1 MQALALKYRPKSFY
15 ELIGQEAIK
24 ENLIHALDSG
34 RLGHAYLF
42 SGLRGSGKTSSAR
55 IFAKDLL
62 CERGVGSHACESC
75 ASCNSAN
82 EGRHMDIIE
91 MDAASHRK
99 IEDIRDLIE
108 QTRYAPVSGRFKIF
122 IIDEAHMLT
131 KEASNAFLKTL
142 EEPPAYIK
150 FILATTDPLKL
161 PATILSRTQHFRFK
175 AISHELIVK
184 HLEYI
189 LIKEQIS
196 FESDALKIIAR
207 SGSGSLR
214 DTLTLLDQ
222 AIIFCG
228 GTISTH
234 GVTDMLGLLDP
245 RRIDEILSIVQ
256 KGSREELCALIK
268 SLEDSDAEMIINE
281 LIASLK
287 ERFLEP
293 RHEFSLLIFERF
305 FKILSE
311 AKNMLGSGAD
321 PAFVLYIALFSMR
334 NAFDIGAA
342 NFCAPAAQS
351 RIPSQSVPLLSS
363 LEPQQSPKQSRIPS
377 NTQPISA
384 AQSIIPSQPQQ
395 QLVKPALVSPSPA
408 PQPSLA
414 QSRIPSQPQP
424 SAAQSRIP
432 SNTQPISAARIPS
445 QQPIQPA
452 LVSPSPE
459 QQSSLAQSRIPSQ
472 QPQSSLTAQPQSS
485 QNAQKYEHFVK
496 LLYDRSYDLGKI
508 FDNFIEFGGF
518 DGENITLV
526 SSAIADDAAALRTHS
541 GVLRELAQIAFGAK
555 KFKVEKKQ
563 NGLSDII
570 NSITKLEQTPKQQYQ
585 NEPAENFSSDDES
598 PPMMPNIAPAIK
610 SEPTQAEINRKN
622 ENEMNR
628 LFGNPEIKDNN
639 G

>member
-75 ASCNSAN
+75 ASCISAN

-184 HLEYI
+184 HLEDI

-228 GTISTH
+228 GAISTH

-245 RRIDEILSIVQ
+245 RRIDEILSTAQ
-256 KGSREELCALIK
+256 KGSHEELCALIK

-342 NFCAPAAQS
+342 NF
-351 RIPSQSVPLLSS
+351 
-363 LEPQQSPKQSRIPS
+363 
-377 NTQPISA
+377 T
-384 AQSIIPSQPQQ
+384 
-395 QLVKPALVSPSPA
+395 A

-414 QSRIPSQPQP
+414 QSRIPSQQSIQSAPLLSSLEPQQSP
-424 SAAQSRIP
+424 AQSRIP
-432 SNTQPISAARIPS
+432 SNTQPISTAQSRIPS
-445 QQPIQPA
+445 QPQPAKPA
-452 LVSPSPE
+452 LVSPSPAP
-459 QQSSLAQSRIPSQ
+459 QQSAAQSRIPNNTQPISAARIPS
-472 QPQSSLTAQPQSS
+472 QPQQSIQSALVSPSPEPVQFSLAAQPQSS
-485 QNAQKYEHFVK
+485 QDTQKYEHFVK

-518 DGENITLV
+518 DGENITLI

-570 NSITKLEQTPKQQYQ
+570 NSITKLEQPPKQQYQ
-585 NEPAENFSSDDES
+585 NEPAQEDFSSDES
-598 PPMMPNIAPAIK
+598 LAPPMDMMPNIAPAIK

-628 LFGNPEIKDNN
+628 LFGNPEIKDA
-639 G
+639 

>member
-75 ASCNSAN
+75 ASCISAN

-184 HLEYI
+184 HLEDI

-228 GTISTH
+228 GAISTH

-245 RRIDEILSIVQ
+245 RRIDEILSTAQ
-256 KGSREELCALIK
+256 KGSHEELCALIK

-342 NFCAPAAQS
+342 NF
-351 RIPSQSVPLLSS
+351 
-363 LEPQQSPKQSRIPS
+363 
-377 NTQPISA
+377 T
-384 AQSIIPSQPQQ
+384 
-395 QLVKPALVSPSPA
+395 A

-414 QSRIPSQPQP
+414 QSRIPSQQSIQSAPLLSSLEPQQSP
-424 SAAQSRIP
+424 AQSRIP
-432 SNTQPISAARIPS
+432 SNTQPISTAQSRIPS
-445 QQPIQPA
+445 QPQPAKPA
-452 LVSPSPE
+452 LVSPSPAP
-459 QQSSLAQSRIPSQ
+459 QQSAAQSRIPNNTQPISAARIPS
-472 QPQSSLTAQPQSS
+472 QPQQSIQSALVSPSPEPVQFSLAAQPQSS
-485 QNAQKYEHFVK
+485 QDAQKYEHFVK

-518 DGENITLV
+518 DGENITLI

-570 NSITKLEQTPKQQYQ
+570 NSITKLEQPPKQQYQ
-585 NEPAENFSSDDES
+585 NEPAQEDFSSDDES
-598 PPMMPNIAPAIK
+598 PPMDMMPNIAPAIK

-639 G
+639 E

>member
-75 ASCNSAN
+75 ASCISAN

-184 HLEYI
+184 HLENI

-245 RRIDEILSIVQ
+245 RRIDEILSTAQ
-256 KGSREELCALIK
+256 KGSHEELCALIK

-342 NFCAPAAQS
+342 GFCSPQPSPAQS
-351 RIPSQSVPLLSS
+351 KIPSQPAPLL
-363 LEPQQSPKQSRIPS
+363 LNPEPQQSPVQSRIPS
-377 NTQPISA
+377 NTQPINASR
-384 AQSIIPSQPQQ
+384 IPSQPQQ
-395 QLVKPALVSPSPA
+395 QPAKPALVSPSST
-408 PQPSLA
+408 PQP
-414 QSRIPSQPQP
+414 
-424 SAAQSRIP
+424 
-432 SNTQPISAARIPS
+432 
-445 QQPIQPA
+445 
-452 LVSPSPE
+452 
-459 QQSSLAQSRIPSQ
+459 SLAQSRIPSQ
-472 QPQSSLTAQPQSS
+472 QPQSSLAAQPQSS
-485 QNAQKYEHFVK
+485 QDTQKYEHFVK

-518 DGENITLV
+518 DGENITLI

-585 NEPAENFSSDDES
+585 NEPAQEDFSSDDES
-598 PPMMPNIAPAIK
+598 LAPPMDMMPNIAPAIK
-610 SEPTQAEINRKN
+610 SESTQAEINRKN

>member
-75 ASCNSAN
+75 ASCISAN

-184 HLEYI
+184 HLEDI

-256 KGSREELCALIK
+256 KGSHEELCALIK
-268 SLEDSDAEMIINE
+268 SLEDSDAEMVINE

-342 NFCAPAAQS
+342 SFCAPAAQS
-351 RIPSQSVPLLSS
+351 RIPSQSAPLLSS
-363 LEPQQSPKQSRIPS
+363 LEPQPNP
-377 NTQPISA
+377 
-384 AQSIIPSQPQQ
+384 
-395 QLVKPALVSPSPA
+395 V
-408 PQPSLA
+408 PQPS
-414 QSRIPSQPQP
+414 P
-424 SAAQSRIP
+424 AQSRIP

-445 QQPIQPA
+445 QPA
-452 LVSPSPE
+452 PLSSSPE
-459 QQSSLAQSRIPSQ
+459 PSLAQSRIPSQ
-472 QPQSSLTAQPQSS
+472 QPQFSFAAQPQNS
-485 QNAQKYEHFVK
+485 QDAQKYEHFVK

-518 DGENITLV
+518 DGENITLI

-570 NSITKLEQTPKQQYQ
+570 NSITKLEQPPKQQYQ
-585 NEPAENFSSDDES
+585 NEPAQEDFSSDDES
-598 PPMMPNIAPAIK
+598 LAPPMDMMPNIAPAIK

>member
-75 ASCNSAN
+75 ASCISAN

-184 HLEYI
+184 HLEDI

-196 FESDALKIIAR
+196 FESGALKIIAR

-228 GTISTH
+228 GAISTH

-245 RRIDEILSIVQ
+245 RRIDEILSTAQ
-256 KGSREELCALIK
+256 KGSHEELCALIK

-342 NFCAPAAQS
+342 NF
-351 RIPSQSVPLLSS
+351 
-363 LEPQQSPKQSRIPS
+363 
-377 NTQPISA
+377 T
-384 AQSIIPSQPQQ
+384 
-395 QLVKPALVSPSPA
+395 A

-414 QSRIPSQPQP
+414 QSRIPSQQSIQSAPLLSSLEPQQSP
-424 SAAQSRIP
+424 AQSRIP
-432 SNTQPISAARIPS
+432 SNTQPISTAQSRIPS
-445 QQPIQPA
+445 QPQPAKPA
-452 LVSPSPE
+452 LVSPSPAP
-459 QQSSLAQSRIPSQ
+459 QQSAAQSRIPNNTQPISAARIPS
-472 QPQSSLTAQPQSS
+472 QPQQSIQSALVSPSPEPVQFSLAAQPQSS
-485 QNAQKYEHFVK
+485 QDAQKYEHFVK

-518 DGENITLV
+518 DGENITLI

-570 NSITKLEQTPKQQYQ
+570 NSITKLEQPPKQQYQ
-585 NEPAENFSSDDES
+585 NEPAQEDFSSDES
-598 PPMMPNIAPAIK
+598 LAPPMDMMPNIAPAIK

-628 LFGNPEIKDNN
+628 LFGNPEIKDA
-639 G
+639 

>member
-75 ASCNSAN
+75 ASCISAN

-184 HLEYI
+184 HLEDI

-196 FESDALKIIAR
+196 FESGALKIIAR

-228 GTISTH
+228 GAIRTH

-245 RRIDEILSIVQ
+245 RRIDEILSTAQ

-342 NFCAPAAQS
+342 SFCAPQS
-351 RIPSQSVPLLSS
+351 
-363 LEPQQSPKQSRIPS
+363 
-377 NTQPISA
+377 
-384 AQSIIPSQPQQ
+384 
-395 QLVKPALVSPSPA
+395 
-408 PQPSLA
+408 SLA
-414 QSRIPSQPQP
+414 QSRIPSQSALVSPSPVPQP
-424 SAAQSRIP
+424 SPTQSRIP

-445 QQPIQPA
+445 QPVPLLSSLEPQPSPAQSRIPSQPQQQVQPA
-452 LVSPSPE
+452 PFLPSSTPQPSPAP
-459 QQSSLAQSRIPSQ
+459 QPSLTQSRIPSQ
-472 QPQSSLTAQPQSS
+472 QPQSSAIAQPQSS
-485 QNAQKYEHFVK
+485 QDAQKYEHFVK

-518 DGENITLV
+518 DGENITLI

-563 NGLSDII
+563 NLVSDII

-585 NEPAENFSSDDES
+585 PEQYQNKPAQEDFSSDES
-598 PPMMPNIAPAIK
+598 PPMDMMPNIAPAIK

-639 G
+639 E

>member
-75 ASCNSAN
+75 ASCISAN

-184 HLEYI
+184 HLEDI

-196 FESDALKIIAR
+196 FESGALKIIAR

-228 GTISTH
+228 GAISTH

-245 RRIDEILSIVQ
+245 RRIDEILSTAQ
-256 KGSREELCALIK
+256 KGSHEELCALIK

-342 NFCAPAAQS
+342 SFC
-351 RIPSQSVPLLSS
+351 
-363 LEPQQSPKQSRIPS
+363 
-377 NTQPISA
+377 
-384 AQSIIPSQPQQ
+384 
-395 QLVKPALVSPSPA
+395 A

-414 QSRIPSQPQP
+414 QSRIPSQSAPLLSSLEPQP
-424 SAAQSRIP
+424 SPAQSRIP
-432 SNTQPISAARIPS
+432 NNTQPISAARIPS
-445 QQPIQPA
+445 QQPQF
-452 LVSPSPE
+452 
-459 QQSSLAQSRIPSQ
+459 SLA
-472 QPQSSLTAQPQSS
+472 AQPQSS
-485 QNAQKYEHFVK
+485 QDIQKYEHFVK

-570 NSITKLEQTPKQQYQ
+570 NSITKLEQTPKQPEQYQ
-585 NEPAENFSSDDES
+585 NEPAEDFSSDDES

>member
-75 ASCNSAN
+75 ASCISAN

-184 HLEYI
+184 HLEDI

-196 FESDALKIIAR
+196 FESGALKIIAR

-245 RRIDEILSIVQ
+245 RRIDEILSTAQ

-334 NAFDIGAA
+334 NAFDICAA
-342 NFCAPAAQS
+342 GFCSPQQSAAQS
-351 RIPSQSVPLLSS
+351 RIPSQSAPLLSS
-363 LEPQQSPKQSRIPS
+363 LEPQQSP
-377 NTQPISA
+377 
-384 AQSIIPSQPQQ
+384 
-395 QLVKPALVSPSPA
+395 
-408 PQPSLA
+408 
-414 QSRIPSQPQP
+414 
-424 SAAQSRIP
+424 AQSRIP

-445 QQPIQPA
+445 QPA
-452 LVSPSPE
+452 PLSSSPE
-459 QQSSLAQSRIPSQ
+459 SAQF
-472 QPQSSLTAQPQSS
+472 SLTAQPQSS
-485 QNAQKYEHFVK
+485 QDAQKYEHFVK

-518 DGENITLV
+518 DGENITLI

-541 GVLRELAQIAFGAK
+541 GVLRELAQMAFGAK

-570 NSITKLEQTPKQQYQ
+570 NSITKLEQPPKQQYQ
-585 NEPAENFSSDDES
+585 NEPAEDFSSDDES
-598 PPMMPNIAPAIK
+598 LAPPMDMMPNIAPAIK

-628 LFGNPEIKDNN
+628 LFGNPEIKDT
-639 G
+639 

>member
-75 ASCNSAN
+75 ASCISAN

-184 HLEYI
+184 HLEDI

-196 FESDALKIIAR
+196 FESGALKIIAR

-228 GTISTH
+228 GAISTH

-245 RRIDEILSIVQ
+245 RRIDEILSTAQ
-256 KGSREELCALIK
+256 KGSHEELCALIK

-342 NFCAPAAQS
+342 SFC
-351 RIPSQSVPLLSS
+351 
-363 LEPQQSPKQSRIPS
+363 
-377 NTQPISA
+377 
-384 AQSIIPSQPQQ
+384 
-395 QLVKPALVSPSPA
+395 A

-414 QSRIPSQPQP
+414 QSRIPSQSALVSPNPMPQP
-424 SAAQSRIP
+424 SPTPQQIPVQSRIP
-432 SNTQPISAARIPS
+432 NNTQPISAARIPS
-445 QQPIQPA
+445 QSAPLSSSPEPSLAQSRIPSQPQQQPAKPA
-452 LVSPSPE
+452 LVSTSPAS
-459 QQSSLAQSRIPSQ
+459 QPSLAQSRIPSQ
-472 QPQSSLTAQPQSS
+472 QPQFSFAAQPQSS
-485 QNAQKYEHFVK
+485 QDAQKYEHFVK

-518 DGENITLV
+518 DGENITLI

-585 NEPAENFSSDDES
+585 PEQYQNKPAQEDFSSDES
-598 PPMMPNIAPAIK
+598 PPMDMMPNIAPAIK

-628 LFGNPEIKDNN
+628 LFGNPEIKDA
-639 G
+639 

>member
-75 ASCNSAN
+75 ASCISAN

-108 QTRYAPVSGRFKIF
+108 QTHYAPVSGRFKIF

-228 GTISTH
+228 GAISTH

-256 KGSREELCALIK
+256 KGSHEELCGLIK
-268 SLEDSDAEMIINE
+268 SLEGSDAEMIINE

-311 AKNMLGSGAD
+311 AKNMLGGGAD

-351 RIPSQSVPLLSS
+351 RIPSQ
-363 LEPQQSPKQSRIPS
+363 PQQPVQPASFLPSSTPQPSPAQPRIPS

-384 AQSIIPSQPQQ
+384 AQSRIPSQQQ
-395 QLVKPALVSPSPA
+395 VQPAKPALVSPSPA
-408 PQPSLA
+408 PQP
-414 QSRIPSQPQP
+414 
-424 SAAQSRIP
+424 
-432 SNTQPISAARIPS
+432 
-445 QQPIQPA
+445 
-452 LVSPSPE
+452 
-459 QQSSLAQSRIPSQ
+459 SLAQSRIPSQ

-485 QNAQKYEHFVK
+485 QDIQKYEHFVK

-518 DGENITLV
+518 DGENITLI

-570 NSITKLEQTPKQQYQ
+570 NSITKLEQMPKQQYQ
-585 NEPAENFSSDDES
+585 NELAEDFSSDDES

-610 SEPTQAEINRKN
+610 SELTQAEINRKN

>member
-75 ASCNSAN
+75 ASCISAN

-184 HLEYI
+184 HLEDI

-228 GTISTH
+228 GAISTH

-245 RRIDEILSIVQ
+245 RRIDEILSTAQ

-342 NFCAPAAQS
+342 SFCA
-351 RIPSQSVPLLSS
+351 PLLSS
-363 LEPQQSPKQSRIPS
+363 LEPQQSP
-377 NTQPISA
+377 T
-384 AQSIIPSQPQQ
+384 
-395 QLVKPALVSPSPA
+395 
-408 PQPSLA
+408 
-414 QSRIPSQPQP
+414 
-424 SAAQSRIP
+424 QSRIP

-445 QQPIQPA
+445 QPQQPIQPA
-452 LVSPSPE
+452 LVSPSPASA
-459 QQSSLAQSRIPSQ
+459 QFSLA
-472 QPQSSLTAQPQSS
+472 AQPQNS
-485 QNAQKYEHFVK
+485 QDAQKYEHFVK

-518 DGENITLV
+518 DGENITLI

-570 NSITKLEQTPKQQYQ
+570 NSITKLEQTPKQPEQYQPEQYQ
-585 NEPAENFSSDDES
+585 NEPAEDFSSDDES

-639 G
+639 E

>member
-75 ASCNSAN
+75 ASCISAN

-184 HLEYI
+184 HLEDI

-196 FESDALKIIAR
+196 FESGALKIIAR

-228 GTISTH
+228 GAISTH

-245 RRIDEILSIVQ
+245 RRIDEILSTAQ
-256 KGSREELCALIK
+256 KGSHEELCALIK

-321 PAFVLYIALFSMR
+321 PVFVLYIALFSMR

-342 NFCAPAAQS
+342 SFC
-351 RIPSQSVPLLSS
+351 
-363 LEPQQSPKQSRIPS
+363 
-377 NTQPISA
+377 
-384 AQSIIPSQPQQ
+384 
-395 QLVKPALVSPSPA
+395 A

-414 QSRIPSQPQP
+414 QSRIPSQSAPLLSSLEPQQSP
-424 SAAQSRIP
+424 AQSRIP

-445 QQPIQPA
+445 QPA
-452 LVSPSPE
+452 PLSSSPE
-459 QQSSLAQSRIPSQ
+459 PSLAQSRIPSQ
-472 QPQSSLTAQPQSS
+472 PQQQPAKPALASPSLEPAQFSLAAQPQSS
-485 QNAQKYEHFVK
+485 QDAQKYEHFVK

-518 DGENITLV
+518 DGENITLI

-570 NSITKLEQTPKQQYQ
+570 NSITKLEQPPKQQYQ
-585 NEPAENFSSDDES
+585 NEPAQEDFSSDES
-598 PPMMPNIAPAIK
+598 LAPPMDMMPNIAPAIK

-628 LFGNPEIKDNN
+628 LFGNPEIKDA
-639 G
+639 

>member
-75 ASCNSAN
+75 ASCISAN

-184 HLEYI
+184 HLEDI

-196 FESDALKIIAR
+196 FESGALKIIAR

-228 GTISTH
+228 GAISTH

-245 RRIDEILSIVQ
+245 RRIDEILSTAQ
-256 KGSREELCALIK
+256 KGSHEELCALIK

-342 NFCAPAAQS
+342 SFCAPAAQS

-363 LEPQQSPKQSRIPS
+363 LEPQQSAAQSRIPS

-384 AQSIIPSQPQQ
+384 AQSRIPSQPQQ

-408 PQPSLA
+408 SQPSL
-414 QSRIPSQPQP
+414 
-424 SAAQSRIP
+424 
-432 SNTQPISAARIPS
+432 
-445 QQPIQPA
+445 
-452 LVSPSPE
+452 V
-459 QQSSLAQSRIPSQ
+459 QSRIPSQ

-518 DGENITLV
+518 DGENITLI

-585 NEPAENFSSDDES
+585 PEQYQNEPAQEDFSSDES
-598 PPMMPNIAPAIK
+598 LAPPMDMMPNIAPAIK

-639 G
+639 E

>member
-75 ASCNSAN
+75 ASCISAN

-175 AISHELIVK
+175 DISHELIVK
-184 HLEYI
+184 HLEDI

-196 FESDALKIIAR
+196 FESGALKIIAR

-245 RRIDEILSIVQ
+245 RRIDEILSTAQ
-256 KGSREELCALIK
+256 KGSHEELCALIK

-342 NFCAPAAQS
+342 SFC
-351 RIPSQSVPLLSS
+351 
-363 LEPQQSPKQSRIPS
+363 
-377 NTQPISA
+377 
-384 AQSIIPSQPQQ
+384 
-395 QLVKPALVSPSPA
+395 A

-414 QSRIPSQPQP
+414 QSRIPSQSALVSPSPVPQP
-424 SAAQSRIP
+424 SPAQSRIP

-445 QQPIQPA
+445 QQQVQPA
-452 LVSPSPE
+452 KPVLVSTSPE
-459 QQSSLAQSRIPSQ
+459 SAQFSATTQPAMQS
-472 QPQSSLTAQPQSS
+472 QPQNS
-485 QNAQKYEHFVK
+485 QDAQKYEHFVK

-518 DGENITLV
+518 DGENITLI

-570 NSITKLEQTPKQQYQ
+570 NSITKLEQPPKQQYQ
-585 NEPAENFSSDDES
+585 NEPAQEDFSSDES
-598 PPMMPNIAPAIK
+598 LAPPMDMMPNIAPAIK

-639 G
+639 E

>member
-108 QTRYAPVSGRFKIF
+108 QTRYAPVFGRFKIF

-184 HLEYI
+184 HLEDI

-196 FESDALKIIAR
+196 FESGALKIIAR

-245 RRIDEILSIVQ
+245 RRIDEILSTAQ
-256 KGSREELCALIK
+256 KGSREELCSLIK

-351 RIPSQSVPLLSS
+351 RIPSQSAPLLSS
-363 LEPQQSPKQSRIPS
+363 LEPQPTP
-377 NTQPISA
+377 T
-384 AQSIIPSQPQQ
+384 
-395 QLVKPALVSPSPA
+395 
-408 PQPSLA
+408 
-414 QSRIPSQPQP
+414 
-424 SAAQSRIP
+424 QSRIP

-445 QQPIQPA
+445 QPQQPIQPA

-459 QQSSLAQSRIPSQ
+459 PAQF
-472 QPQSSLTAQPQSS
+472 SLTAQPQSS

-570 NSITKLEQTPKQQYQ
+570 NSITKLEQTPKQPEQYQ
-585 NEPAENFSSDDES
+585 NKPAEDSSDDES
-598 PPMMPNIAPAIK
+598 PPMMPNITAAIK
-610 SEPTQAEINRKN
+610 TEPTQAEINRKN

>member
-75 ASCNSAN
+75 ASCISAN

-184 HLEYI
+184 HLEDI

-196 FESDALKIIAR
+196 FESGALKIIAR

-228 GTISTH
+228 GAISTH

-245 RRIDEILSIVQ
+245 RRIDEILSTAQ
-256 KGSREELCALIK
+256 KGSHEELCALIK

-351 RIPSQSVPLLSS
+351 RIPSQ
-363 LEPQQSPKQSRIPS
+363 
-377 NTQPISA
+377 QPI
-384 AQSIIPSQPQQ
+384 QS
-395 QLVKPALVSPSPA
+395 ALVSPSPA
-408 PQPSLA
+408 PQPSSTPQ
-414 QSRIPSQPQP
+414 QSPV
-424 SAAQSRIP
+424 QSRIP
-432 SNTQPISAARIPS
+432 SNTQPINAARIPS
-445 QQPIQPA
+445 QSAP
-452 LVSPSPE
+452 LSSSPE
-459 QQSSLAQSRIPSQ
+459 PSLAQSRIPSQ
-472 QPQSSLTAQPQSS
+472 QPQFSLAAQPQSS
-485 QNAQKYEHFVK
+485 QDAQKYEHFVK

-518 DGENITLV
+518 DGENITLI

-585 NEPAENFSSDDES
+585 PEQYQNEPAQEDFSSDES
-598 PPMMPNIAPAIK
+598 LAPPMDMMPNIAPAIK

-639 G
+639 E

>member
-184 HLEYI
+184 HLEDI

-228 GTISTH
+228 GAISTH

-245 RRIDEILSIVQ
+245 RRIDEILSTAQ

-342 NFCAPAAQS
+342 NFTAPQSKLAQS
-351 RIPSQSVPLLSS
+351 RIPSQPVPLLSS
-363 LEPQQSPKQSRIPS
+363 LEPQ
-377 NTQPISA
+377 
-384 AQSIIPSQPQQ
+384 
-395 QLVKPALVSPSPA
+395 PSP
-408 PQPSLA
+408 A
-414 QSRIPSQPQP
+414 QSRIPSQPQ
-424 SAAQSRIP
+424 
-432 SNTQPISAARIPS
+432 
-445 QQPIQPA
+445 QQVQPA
-452 LVSPSPE
+452 PFLPSSTPQPSPAP
-459 QQSSLAQSRIPSQ
+459 QPSLTQSRIPSQ
-472 QPQSSLTAQPQSS
+472 QPQSSAIAQPQSS
-485 QNAQKYEHFVK
+485 QDAQKYEHFVK

-518 DGENITLV
+518 DGENITLI

-563 NGLSDII
+563 NLVSDII

-585 NEPAENFSSDDES
+585 PEQYQNKPAQEDFSSDES
-598 PPMMPNIAPAIK
+598 PPMDMMPNIAPAIK

-639 G
+639 E

>member
-75 ASCNSAN
+75 ASCISAN

-184 HLEYI
+184 HLEDI

-245 RRIDEILSIVQ
+245 RRIDEILSTAQ
-256 KGSREELCALIK
+256 KGSHEELCALIK

-321 PAFVLYIALFSMR
+321 PVFVLYIALFSMR

-342 NFCAPAAQS
+342 SFC
-351 RIPSQSVPLLSS
+351 
-363 LEPQQSPKQSRIPS
+363 
-377 NTQPISA
+377 
-384 AQSIIPSQPQQ
+384 
-395 QLVKPALVSPSPA
+395 A

-414 QSRIPSQPQP
+414 QSRIPSQSAPLLLNPEPRQ

-432 SNTQPISAARIPS
+432 SNTQPISAAIIPS
-445 QQPIQPA
+445 QPQQPIQPA
-452 LVSPSPE
+452 LVSPSPASA
-459 QQSSLAQSRIPSQ
+459 QFSLA
-472 QPQSSLTAQPQSS
+472 AQPQSS
-485 QNAQKYEHFVK
+485 QDAQKYEHFVK

-518 DGENITLV
+518 DGENITLI

-563 NGLSDII
+563 NGLRDII
-570 NSITKLEQTPKQQYQ
+570 NSITKLEQTPKQPEQYQPEQYQ
-585 NEPAENFSSDDES
+585 NEPAEDFSSDES
-598 PPMMPNIAPAIK
+598 LAPPMDMMPNIAPAIK
-610 SEPTQAEINRKN
+610 SVPTQAEINRKN

>member
-75 ASCNSAN
+75 ASCISAN

-184 HLEYI
+184 HLEDI

-196 FESDALKIIAR
+196 FESGALKIIAR

-228 GTISTH
+228 GAISTH

-256 KGSREELCALIK
+256 KGSHEELCALIK

-342 NFCAPAAQS
+342 SFCAPAA
-351 RIPSQSVPLLSS
+351 
-363 LEPQQSPKQSRIPS
+363 QSRIPS

-384 AQSIIPSQPQQ
+384 AQSRIPSQPQQ
-395 QLVKPALVSPSPA
+395 QLVKPALVSPSPE
-408 PQPSLA
+408 
-414 QSRIPSQPQP
+414 
-424 SAAQSRIP
+424 
-432 SNTQPISAARIPS
+432 
-445 QQPIQPA
+445 PA
-452 LVSPSPE
+452 
-459 QQSSLAQSRIPSQ
+459 
-472 QPQSSLTAQPQSS
+472 QSSLTAQPQSS
-485 QNAQKYEHFVK
+485 QDAQKYEHFVK

-518 DGENITLV
+518 DGENITLI

-570 NSITKLEQTPKQQYQ
+570 NSITKLEQTPKQPEQYQPEQYQ
-585 NEPAENFSSDDES
+585 NEPAQEDFSSDES
-598 PPMMPNIAPAIK
+598 LAPPMDMMPNIAPAIK

>member
-75 ASCNSAN
+75 ASCISAN

-184 HLEYI
+184 HLEDI

-196 FESDALKIIAR
+196 FESGALKIIAR

-245 RRIDEILSIVQ
+245 RRIDEILSTAQ

-342 NFCAPAAQS
+342 SFCAPAAQS
-351 RIPSQSVPLLSS
+351 RIPSQSAPLL
-363 LEPQQSPKQSRIPS
+363 LNPEPQPSPAQSRIPN
-377 NTQPISA
+377 NTQPINASR
-384 AQSIIPSQPQQ
+384 IPSQQQ
-395 QLVKPALVSPSPA
+395 VQPALVSPSST

-414 QSRIPSQPQP
+414 QSRIPSQQPQF
-424 SAAQSRIP
+424 
-432 SNTQPISAARIPS
+432 
-445 QQPIQPA
+445 
-452 LVSPSPE
+452 
-459 QQSSLAQSRIPSQ
+459 SLA
-472 QPQSSLTAQPQSS
+472 AQPQSS
-485 QNAQKYEHFVK
+485 QDAQKYEHFVK

-518 DGENITLV
+518 DGENITLI

-585 NEPAENFSSDDES
+585 PEQYQNEPAQEDFSSDDES
-598 PPMMPNIAPAIK
+598 LAPPMDMMPNIAPAIK

-639 G
+639 E

>member
-75 ASCNSAN
+75 ASCISAN
-82 EGRHMDIIE
+82 EGRHMDVIE

-184 HLEYI
+184 HLEDI

-228 GTISTH
+228 GAISTH

-245 RRIDEILSIVQ
+245 RRIDEILSTAQ
-256 KGSREELCALIK
+256 KGSREELCSLIK

-342 NFCAPAAQS
+342 SFCAPAAQS
-351 RIPSQSVPLLSS
+351 RIPSQS
-363 LEPQQSPKQSRIPS
+363 
-377 NTQPISA
+377 
-384 AQSIIPSQPQQ
+384 
-395 QLVKPALVSPSPA
+395 ALVSPSPV
-408 PQPSLA
+408 PQPSPA
-414 QSRIPSQPQP
+414 QSRIPN
-424 SAAQSRIP
+424 
-432 SNTQPISAARIPS
+432 NTQPISAARIPS
-445 QQPIQPA
+445 EPQQQPAKPA
-452 LVSPSPE
+452 LVSTSPE
-459 QQSSLAQSRIPSQ
+459 SAQFSATTQPAMQS
-472 QPQSSLTAQPQSS
+472 QPQNS
-485 QNAQKYEHFVK
+485 QDVQKYEHFVK

-518 DGENITLV
+518 DGENITLI

-570 NSITKLEQTPKQQYQ
+570 NSITKLEQPPKQQYQ
-585 NEPAENFSSDDES
+585 NEPAQEDFSSDES
-598 PPMMPNIAPAIK
+598 LAPPMDMMPNIAPAIK

-628 LFGNPEIKDNN
+628 LFGNPEIKDT
-639 G
+639 

>member
-75 ASCNSAN
+75 ASCISAN

-184 HLEYI
+184 HLEDI

-228 GTISTH
+228 GAISTH

-245 RRIDEILSIVQ
+245 RRIDEILSTAQ
-256 KGSREELCALIK
+256 KGSHEELCALIK

-321 PAFVLYIALFSMR
+321 PVFVLYIALFSMR

-342 NFCAPAAQS
+342 SFC
-351 RIPSQSVPLLSS
+351 
-363 LEPQQSPKQSRIPS
+363 
-377 NTQPISA
+377 
-384 AQSIIPSQPQQ
+384 
-395 QLVKPALVSPSPA
+395 A

-414 QSRIPSQPQP
+414 QSRIPSQSAPLLSSLEPQQSP
-424 SAAQSRIP
+424 AQSRIP

-445 QQPIQPA
+445 EPQQQPAKPA
-452 LVSPSPE
+452 LVSPSPAP
-459 QQSSLAQSRIPSQ
+459 QQSAAQSRIPSQ
-472 QPQSSLTAQPQSS
+472 QPQPSAIAQPQSS
-485 QNAQKYEHFVK
+485 QDTQKYEHFVK

-518 DGENITLV
+518 DGENITLI

-585 NEPAENFSSDDES
+585 PEQYQNEPAEDFSSDES
-598 PPMMPNIAPAIK
+598 LAPPMDMMPNIAPAIK

-628 LFGNPEIKDNN
+628 LFGNPEIKDA
-639 G
+639 

>member
-75 ASCNSAN
+75 ASCISAN

-184 HLEYI
+184 HLEDI

-196 FESDALKIIAR
+196 FESGALKIIAR

-228 GTISTH
+228 GAISTH

-245 RRIDEILSIVQ
+245 RRIDEILSTAQ

-342 NFCAPAAQS
+342 NFTAPQSKLAQS
-351 RIPSQSVPLLSS
+351 RIPSQPVPLLSS
-363 LEPQQSPKQSRIPS
+363 LEPQ
-377 NTQPISA
+377 
-384 AQSIIPSQPQQ
+384 
-395 QLVKPALVSPSPA
+395 PSP
-408 PQPSLA
+408 A
-414 QSRIPSQPQP
+414 QSRIPSQPQ
-424 SAAQSRIP
+424 
-432 SNTQPISAARIPS
+432 
-445 QQPIQPA
+445 QQVQPA
-452 LVSPSPE
+452 PFLPSSTPQPSPAP
-459 QQSSLAQSRIPSQ
+459 QPSLTQSRIPSQ
-472 QPQSSLTAQPQSS
+472 QPQSSAIAQPQSS
-485 QNAQKYEHFVK
+485 QDAQKYEHFVK

-518 DGENITLV
+518 DGENITLI

-585 NEPAENFSSDDES
+585 PEQYQNKPAEDFSSDES
-598 PPMMPNIAPAIK
+598 LAPPMDMMPNIAPAIK

-639 G
+639 E

>member
-75 ASCNSAN
+75 ASCISAN

-184 HLEYI
+184 HLEDI

-196 FESDALKIIAR
+196 FESGALKIIAR

-228 GTISTH
+228 GSISTH

-245 RRIDEILSIVQ
+245 RRIDEILSTAQ

-268 SLEDSDAEMIINE
+268 SLEGSDAEMIINE

-342 NFCAPAAQS
+342 SFCAPAAQS
-351 RIPSQSVPLLSS
+351 RISSQQSIQSAPLLSS
-363 LEPQQSPKQSRIPS
+363 LEPQPSPAQSRIPN

-384 AQSIIPSQPQQ
+384 ARIPSE
-395 QLVKPALVSPSPA
+395 PA
-408 PQPSLA
+408 PLSLSPEPSLA
-414 QSRIPSQPQP
+414 QSRIPSQPQ
-424 SAAQSRIP
+424 
-432 SNTQPISAARIPS
+432 
-445 QQPIQPA
+445 QQPAKPA
-452 LVSPSPE
+452 LVSPSPAS
-459 QQSSLAQSRIPSQ
+459 QPSLAQSRIPSQ
-472 QPQSSLTAQPQSS
+472 QPQPSAIAQPQSS
-485 QNAQKYEHFVK
+485 QDAQKYEHFMK

-518 DGENITLV
+518 DGENITLI

-570 NSITKLEQTPKQQYQ
+570 NSITKLEQPPKQQYQ
-585 NEPAENFSSDDES
+585 NEPADDFSSDES
-598 PPMMPNIAPAIK
+598 LAPPMDMMPNIAPAIK

-639 G
+639 E

>member
-75 ASCNSAN
+75 ASCISAN

-184 HLEYI
+184 HLEDI

-196 FESDALKIIAR
+196 FESGALKIIAR

-228 GTISTH
+228 GAISTH

-245 RRIDEILSIVQ
+245 RRIDEILSTAQ
-256 KGSREELCALIK
+256 KGSHEELCALIK

-293 RHEFSLLIFERF
+293 RHEFSLLIFERC

-342 NFCAPAAQS
+342 SFCVPAAQS
-351 RIPSQSVPLLSS
+351 RIPSQSAPLLSS
-363 LEPQQSPKQSRIPS
+363 LEPQQSPVQSRIPS

-384 AQSIIPSQPQQ
+384 
-395 QLVKPALVSPSPA
+395 
-408 PQPSLA
+408 
-414 QSRIPSQPQP
+414 
-424 SAAQSRIP
+424 
-432 SNTQPISAARIPS
+432 
-445 QQPIQPA
+445 
-452 LVSPSPE
+452 
-459 QQSSLAQSRIPSQ
+459 AQSRIPSQ

-485 QNAQKYEHFVK
+485 QDAQKYEHFVK

-518 DGENITLV
+518 DGENITLI

>member
-75 ASCNSAN
+75 ASCISAN

-184 HLEYI
+184 HLEDI

-228 GTISTH
+228 GAISTH

-245 RRIDEILSIVQ
+245 RRIDEILSTAQ

-342 NFCAPAAQS
+342 SFCAPAAQS
-351 RIPSQSVPLLSS
+351 RIPSQSAPLL
-363 LEPQQSPKQSRIPS
+363 LNPEPQQ
-377 NTQPISA
+377 
-384 AQSIIPSQPQQ
+384 
-395 QLVKPALVSPSPA
+395 
-408 PQPSLA
+408 
-414 QSRIPSQPQP
+414 

-445 QQPIQPA
+445 QSAP
-452 LVSPSPE
+452 LSSSPE
-459 QQSSLAQSRIPSQ
+459 PSLAQSRIPSQ
-472 QPQSSLTAQPQSS
+472 PQQQPAKPALVSPNPASAQFSLAAQPQSS
-485 QNAQKYEHFVK
+485 QDAQKYEHFVK

-518 DGENITLV
+518 DGENITLI

-570 NSITKLEQTPKQQYQ
+570 NSITKLEQTPKQPEQYQPEQYQ
-585 NEPAENFSSDDES
+585 NKPAQEDFSSDES
-598 PPMMPNIAPAIK
+598 LAPPMDMMPNIAPAIK

-639 G
+639 E

>member
-75 ASCNSAN
+75 ASCISAN

-184 HLEYI
+184 HLEDI

-196 FESDALKIIAR
+196 FESGALKIIAR

-228 GTISTH
+228 GAISTH

-245 RRIDEILSIVQ
+245 RRIDEILSTAQ
-256 KGSREELCALIK
+256 KGSHEELCALIK

-321 PAFVLYIALFSMR
+321 PVFVLYIALFSMR

-342 NFCAPAAQS
+342 SFC
-351 RIPSQSVPLLSS
+351 
-363 LEPQQSPKQSRIPS
+363 
-377 NTQPISA
+377 
-384 AQSIIPSQPQQ
+384 
-395 QLVKPALVSPSPA
+395 A

-414 QSRIPSQPQP
+414 QSRIPSQSAPLLSSLEPQQSP
-424 SAAQSRIP
+424 AQSRIP

-445 QQPIQPA
+445 EPQQQPAKPA
-452 LVSPSPE
+452 LVSPSPAP
-459 QQSSLAQSRIPSQ
+459 QQSAAQSRIPSQ
-472 QPQSSLTAQPQSS
+472 QPQPSAIAQPQSS
-485 QNAQKYEHFVK
+485 QDTQKYEHFVK

-518 DGENITLV
+518 DGENITLI

-585 NEPAENFSSDDES
+585 NESAENFSSDDES
-598 PPMMPNIAPAIK
+598 PSMDMMPNIAPAIK

>member
-184 HLEYI
+184 HLEDI
-189 LIKEQIS
+189 LIKEQIN

-222 AIIFCG
+222 AIIFCFFF
-228 GTISTH
+228 ISTH

-245 RRIDEILSIVQ
+245 RRIDEILSTAQ

-342 NFCAPAAQS
+342 SFCAPAAQS
-351 RIPSQSVPLLSS
+351 RIPSQSAPLLSS
-363 LEPQQSPKQSRIPS
+363 LEPQQ
-377 NTQPISA
+377 
-384 AQSIIPSQPQQ
+384 
-395 QLVKPALVSPSPA
+395 
-408 PQPSLA
+408 
-414 QSRIPSQPQP
+414 

-445 QQPIQPA
+445 EPAPLSSSPEPSLAQSRIPSQPQQQPTKPA
-452 LVSPSPE
+452 LVSTSPE
-459 QQSSLAQSRIPSQ
+459 PQQSAAQSRIPSQ
-472 QPQSSLTAQPQSS
+472 QPQFSLTAQPQSS

-518 DGENITLV
+518 DGENITLI

-570 NSITKLEQTPKQQYQ
+570 NSITKLEQTPEQQYQ
-585 NEPAENFSSDDES
+585 NEPAEDFSSDES
-598 PPMMPNIAPAIK
+598 LAPPMDMMPNIAPAIK

>member
-82 EGRHMDIIE
+82 EGKHMDIIE

-184 HLEYI
+184 HLEDI

-228 GTISTH
+228 GAISTH

-256 KGSREELCALIK
+256 KGSHEELCALIK

-342 NFCAPAAQS
+342 SFCVPAAQS
-351 RIPSQSVPLLSS
+351 
-363 LEPQQSPKQSRIPS
+363 
-377 NTQPISA
+377 
-384 AQSIIPSQPQQ
+384 
-395 QLVKPALVSPSPA
+395 
-408 PQPSLA
+408 
-414 QSRIPSQPQP
+414 
-424 SAAQSRIP
+424 
-432 SNTQPISAARIPS
+432 RIPS

-452 LVSPSPE
+452 LVSPSPAPQPSSTP
-459 QQSSLAQSRIPSQ
+459 QQSPVQSRIPSNTQPISAAQSRIPSQ

-485 QNAQKYEHFVK
+485 QDAQKYEHFVK

-518 DGENITLV
+518 DGENITLI

-541 GVLRELAQIAFGAK
+541 SVLRELAQIAFGAK

-598 PPMMPNIAPAIK
+598 QPMDMMPNIAPAIK

>member
-75 ASCNSAN
+75 ASCISAN

-184 HLEYI
+184 HLEDI

-196 FESDALKIIAR
+196 FESGALKIIAR

-245 RRIDEILSIVQ
+245 RRIDEILSTAQ

-342 NFCAPAAQS
+342 SFCAPAAQS

-363 LEPQQSPKQSRIPS
+363 LEPQSSP
-377 NTQPISA
+377 T
-384 AQSIIPSQPQQ
+384 
-395 QLVKPALVSPSPA
+395 
-408 PQPSLA
+408 
-414 QSRIPSQPQP
+414 
-424 SAAQSRIP
+424 QSRIP

-445 QQPIQPA
+445 QQP
-452 LVSPSPE
+452 
-459 QQSSLAQSRIPSQ
+459 
-472 QPQSSLTAQPQSS
+472 QSSLTAQPQSS
-485 QNAQKYEHFVK
+485 QDAQKYEHFVK

-518 DGENITLV
+518 DGENITLI

>member
-75 ASCNSAN
+75 ASCISAN

-184 HLEYI
+184 HLEDI

-228 GTISTH
+228 GAISTH

-245 RRIDEILSIVQ
+245 RRIDEILSTAQ
-256 KGSREELCALIK
+256 KGSHEELCALIK

-342 NFCAPAAQS
+342 SFCAPAAQS
-351 RIPSQSVPLLSS
+351 RIPSQSAPLLSS
-363 LEPQQSPKQSRIPS
+363 LEPQPSPAQSRISS

-384 AQSIIPSQPQQ
+384 ARIPSE
-395 QLVKPALVSPSPA
+395 PA
-408 PQPSLA
+408 PLSSSPEPSLA
-414 QSRIPSQPQP
+414 QSRIPSQPQ
-424 SAAQSRIP
+424 
-432 SNTQPISAARIPS
+432 
-445 QQPIQPA
+445 QQVQPA
-452 LVSPSPE
+452 LVSPNPASA
-459 QQSSLAQSRIPSQ
+459 QFSLA
-472 QPQSSLTAQPQSS
+472 AQPQSS
-485 QNAQKYEHFVK
+485 QDAQKYEHFMK

-518 DGENITLV
+518 DGENITLI
-526 SSAIADDAAALRTHS
+526 SSAIADDATALRTHS

-570 NSITKLEQTPKQQYQ
+570 NSITKLEQPPKQQYQ
-585 NEPAENFSSDDES
+585 NEPAQEDFSSDES
-598 PPMMPNIAPAIK
+598 LAPPMDMMPNIAPAIK

-628 LFGNPEIKDNN
+628 LFGNPEIKDT
-639 G
+639 

>member
-1 MQALALKYRPKSFY
+1 
-15 ELIGQEAIK
+15 
-24 ENLIHALDSG
+24 
-34 RLGHAYLF
+34 
-42 SGLRGSGKTSSAR
+42 
-55 IFAKDLL
+55 
-62 CERGVGSHACESC
+62 
-75 ASCNSAN
+75 
-82 EGRHMDIIE
+82 MDT
-91 MDAASHRK
+91 ASHRK

-189 LIKEQIS
+189 LIKEQIN

-245 RRIDEILSIVQ
+245 RRIDEILSTAQ

-342 NFCAPAAQS
+342 SFCVPAAQS
-351 RIPSQSVPLLSS
+351 RIPSQSAPLLSS
-363 LEPQQSPKQSRIPS
+363 LEPQQSP
-377 NTQPISA
+377 
-384 AQSIIPSQPQQ
+384 
-395 QLVKPALVSPSPA
+395 V
-408 PQPSLA
+408 
-414 QSRIPSQPQP
+414 
-424 SAAQSRIP
+424 
-432 SNTQPISAARIPS
+432 
-445 QQPIQPA
+445 
-452 LVSPSPE
+452 
-459 QQSSLAQSRIPSQ
+459 QSRIPSQ
-472 QPQSSLTAQPQSS
+472 QPQSSLTVQPQSS
-485 QNAQKYEHFVK
+485 QDAQKYEHFVK

-570 NSITKLEQTPKQQYQ
+570 NSITKLEQTPKQPEQYQ
-585 NEPAENFSSDDES
+585 
-598 PPMMPNIAPAIK
+598 
-610 SEPTQAEINRKN
+610 
-622 ENEMNR
+622 
-628 LFGNPEIKDNN
+628 PEQ
-639 G
+639 

>member
-184 HLEYI
+184 HLEDI

-196 FESDALKIIAR
+196 FESGALKIIAR

-228 GTISTH
+228 GAISTH

-245 RRIDEILSIVQ
+245 RRIDEILSTAQ
-256 KGSREELCALIK
+256 KGSHEELCALIK

-351 RIPSQSVPLLSS
+351 RIPSQS
-363 LEPQQSPKQSRIPS
+363 
-377 NTQPISA
+377 
-384 AQSIIPSQPQQ
+384 
-395 QLVKPALVSPSPA
+395 ALVSPSSE
-408 PQPSLA
+408 PQPSSA
-414 QSRIPSQPQP
+414 QSRIPSQKPQF
-424 SAAQSRIP
+424 
-432 SNTQPISAARIPS
+432 
-445 QQPIQPA
+445 
-452 LVSPSPE
+452 
-459 QQSSLAQSRIPSQ
+459 
-472 QPQSSLTAQPQSS
+472 SLTVQPQSS
-485 QNAQKYEHFVK
+485 QDAQKYEHFVK

-518 DGENITLV
+518 DGENITLI

-585 NEPAENFSSDDES
+585 NEPAQEDFSSDES
-598 PPMMPNIAPAIK
+598 LAPPMDMMPNIAPAIK

-639 G
+639 E

>member
-75 ASCNSAN
+75 ASCISAN

-184 HLEYI
+184 HLEDI

-196 FESDALKIIAR
+196 FDSGALKIIAR

-228 GTISTH
+228 GAISTH

-245 RRIDEILSIVQ
+245 RRIDEILSTAQ
-256 KGSREELCALIK
+256 KGSHEELCALIK

-342 NFCAPAAQS
+342 SFCAPAAQS
-351 RIPSQSVPLLSS
+351 RIPSQSAPLLSS
-363 LEPQQSPKQSRIPS
+363 LEPQ
-377 NTQPISA
+377 
-384 AQSIIPSQPQQ
+384 
-395 QLVKPALVSPSPA
+395 PSPT
-408 PQPSLA
+408 
-414 QSRIPSQPQP
+414 QSRIPSQPQ
-424 SAAQSRIP
+424 
-432 SNTQPISAARIPS
+432 
-445 QQPIQPA
+445 QQVQPA
-452 LVSPSPE
+452 LVSPNPASA
-459 QQSSLAQSRIPSQ
+459 QFSLA
-472 QPQSSLTAQPQSS
+472 AQPQSS
-485 QNAQKYEHFVK
+485 QDVQKYEHFVK

-518 DGENITLV
+518 DGENITLI

-585 NEPAENFSSDDES
+585 NEPAEDFSSDES
-598 PPMMPNIAPAIK
+598 LAPPMDMMPNIAPAIK

-639 G
+639 E

>member
-184 HLEYI
+184 HLEDI

-245 RRIDEILSIVQ
+245 RRIDEILSTAQ
-256 KGSREELCALIK
+256 KGSREELCGLIK

-342 NFCAPAAQS
+342 SFCAPQQSLAQS
-351 RIPSQSVPLLSS
+351 RIPSQ
-363 LEPQQSPKQSRIPS
+363 
-377 NTQPISA
+377 QPI
-384 AQSIIPSQPQQ
+384 QS
-395 QLVKPALVSPSPA
+395 ALVSPSPA
-408 PQPSLA
+408 PQPS
-414 QSRIPSQPQP
+414 P
-424 SAAQSRIP
+424 AQSRIP

-445 QQPIQPA
+445 QPAPLLSSPEPQQSAAQYRIPSQSA
-452 LVSPSPE
+452 LVSPSLEP
-459 QQSSLAQSRIPSQ
+459 QPSLAQSRIPSQ
-472 QPQSSLTAQPQSS
+472 QPQPSAIAQPQSS
-485 QNAQKYEHFVK
+485 QDAQKYEHFVK

-518 DGENITLV
+518 DGENIMLI

-585 NEPAENFSSDDES
+585 PEQYQNEPAQEDFSSDES
-598 PPMMPNIAPAIK
+598 LAPPMDMMPNIAPAIK

>member
-75 ASCNSAN
+75 ASCISAN

-184 HLEYI
+184 HLEDI

-196 FESDALKIIAR
+196 FESGALKIIAR

-228 GTISTH
+228 GAISTH

-351 RIPSQSVPLLSS
+351 RIPSQSAPLLSS
-363 LEPQQSPKQSRIPS
+363 LEPQQSPVQSRIPS

-384 AQSIIPSQPQQ
+384 AQSRIPSQPQQ
-395 QLVKPALVSPSPA
+395 QLVKPALVSPSLE
-408 PQPSLA
+408 PQPS
-414 QSRIPSQPQP
+414 STPQP
-424 SAAQSRIP
+424 
-432 SNTQPISAARIPS
+432 
-445 QQPIQPA
+445 
-452 LVSPSPE
+452 
-459 QQSSLAQSRIPSQ
+459 SLAQSRIPSQ

-485 QNAQKYEHFVK
+485 QDAQKYEHFVK

-518 DGENITLV
+518 DGENITLI

-541 GVLRELAQIAFGAK
+541 SVLRELAQIAFGAK

-570 NSITKLEQTPKQQYQ
+570 NSITKLEQPPKQQYQ
-585 NEPAENFSSDDES
+585 NEPAQEDFSSDDES
-598 PPMMPNIAPAIK
+598 LAPPMDMMPNIAPAIK

-639 G
+639 E

>member
-75 ASCNSAN
+75 ASCISAN

-184 HLEYI
+184 HLEDI

-196 FESDALKIIAR
+196 FESGALKIIAR

-245 RRIDEILSIVQ
+245 RRIDEILSTAQ
-256 KGSREELCALIK
+256 KGSHEELCALIK

-342 NFCAPAAQS
+342 NFCAP
-351 RIPSQSVPLLSS
+351 
-363 LEPQQSPKQSRIPS
+363 
-377 NTQPISA
+377 
-384 AQSIIPSQPQQ
+384 
-395 QLVKPALVSPSPA
+395 
-408 PQPSLA
+408 QPSLA
-414 QSRIPSQPQP
+414 QSRIPSQQPIQPASLLPSSTLQP

-445 QQPIQPA
+445 QPQQQPAKPA
-452 LVSPSPE
+452 LVSPSSTP
-459 QQSSLAQSRIPSQ
+459 QPSLAQSRIPSQ
-472 QPQSSLTAQPQSS
+472 PQQQPAKPALVSPNPASAQFSLAAQPQNS
-485 QNAQKYEHFVK
+485 QDAQKYEHFVK

-518 DGENITLV
+518 DGENITLI

-585 NEPAENFSSDDES
+585 PEQYQNESAEDFSSDES
-598 PPMMPNIAPAIK
+598 LVPPMDMMPNIAPAIK